1 MRTFREYQFKALET
15 LKDSA
20 NNAPYAIL
28 GMIGEAGEIAN
39 KVKKIIRDDGGK
51 PTGERKAAIFGEL
64 GDVFWYVAIY
74 CYVFALD
81 IDKIMGY
88 RTIDMLAEDGKYNIS
103 GINSATV
110 FLNINVGK
118 VAEHGFD
125 IKREV
130 SDHER
135 NEALCRIIMYIAII
149 AKMCGYSLME
159 VLQHNIE
166 KLADRKKRNAIG
178 GSGDNR

>member
-1 MRTFREYQFKALET
+1 MKTFRDYQIKALET
-15 LKDSA
+15 LTDSA
-20 NNAPYAIL
+20 NNIPYATL

-51 PTGERKAAIFGEL
+51 PTKERKATIFGEL
-64 GDVFWYVAIY
+64 GDVCWYVAIY

-88 RTIDMLAEDGKYNIS
+88 QTIDALAEDGKYDIF
-103 GINSATV
+103 GINLATV
-110 FLNINVGK
+110 LLNINVGK
-118 VAEHGFD
+118 VAAYGFD
-125 IKREV
+125 AKQQV

-135 NEALCRIIMYIAII
+135 NEALCRIILYIDII

-166 KLADRKKRNAIG
+166 KLADRKKRNVIG